1 MNFFIAEIINAI
13 KLGSI
18 YALIAIGYSI
28 VYSILGLINFAHGDL
43 MMVAVYSLWVLMNLK
58 IPFALAVILAVIIT
72 MLLAIITERV
82 AYRPLLNNGEET
94 LIITSLA
101 VSILLQSISQAV
113 FGIDNKA
120 LKVPVFFTK
129 RIQIAD
135 FTVSVMNFVILAVT
149 IVSVIVLAFIL
160 KKTRI
165 GLAMRAIKD
174 NSLAADFMGINRKA
188 VIVAAFGIGSALAA
202 LAGITYTGE
211 YVSFDPQMGFML
223 GIKAF
228 IAAVIG
234 GLGSIT
240 GAALGAFVLAFLEIF
255 FAGYLPD
262 SIASYQTVFVFL
274 ILILVLLVRP
284 DGLLGKNAKRS

>member
-120 LKVPVFFTK
+120 LKVPDFFTK

-262 SIASYQTVFVFL
+262 SIASYQTVFVFW
-274 ILILVLLVRP
+274 IVILVLLVRP

>member
-1 MNFFIAEIINAI
+1 M
-13 KLGSI
+13 
-18 YALIAIGYSI
+18 
-28 VYSILGLINFAHGDL
+28 
-43 MMVAVYSLWVLMNLK
+43 
-58 IPFALAVILAVIIT
+58 
-72 MLLAIITERV
+72 

-188 VIVAAFGIGSALAA
+188 VIVAAFGIGSARAA

>member
-18 YALIAIGYSI
+18 YDLIAIGYSI

-120 LKVPVFFTK
+120 LKVPDFFTK

>member
-120 LKVPVFFTK
+120 LKVPDFFTK

>member
-120 LKVPVFFTK
+120 LKVPDFFTK

-255 FAGYLPD
+255 FAGYLPY